1 MTRWTLFAAIL
12 AVAASGPGCGGDKV
26 TKPKD
31 TLSDG
36 LLAYYTFN
44 GTADDQSGNG
54 KNGILFGGASV
65 TGDYLNITVG
75 SDTDALSLPS
85 TIVNGLTDFTVATWV
100 RISLPQAGGDN
111 QLVSGA
117 NAGQDN
123 ALGIWYSDPNARWNL
138 CLDGT
143 TTNFD
148 GNHIDNGTWYH
159 VAVTREGTVSTL
171 YLDGIKVGS
180 AKTVSTDALAVDPGG
195 LIIGQD
201 QDAVGGSFDASQS
214 WAGQVDN
221 LRFYNRALTASEAV
235 QLFTETK

>member
-1 MTRWTLFAAIL
+1 MTRWTLFTAIL
-12 AVAASGPGCGGDKV
+12 AVASGGLGCGDET

-31 TLSDG
+31 TLSNG
-36 LLAYYTFN
+36 LLGYYTFN

-65 TGDYLNITVG
+65 ADDYLNITVG

-85 TIVNGLTDFTVATWV
+85 TLANGLTDFTVAAWV

-117 NAGQDN
+117 NAAQDN
-123 ALGIWYSDPNARWNL
+123 ALGFWYSDPNSRWNL

-148 GNHIDNGTWYH
+148 GDHLDDGTWYQ
-159 VAVTREGTVSTL
+159 VAVAREGTAATL
-171 YLDGIKVGS
+171 YINGSKVGS
-180 AKTVSTDALAVDPGG
+180 AKTVSADALSVDPGG

-201 QDAVGGSFDASQS
+201 QDTVGGSFAADQS

-221 LRFYNRALTASEAV
+221 LRFYNRALTASEV
-235 QLFTETK
+235 GRLYSGTK